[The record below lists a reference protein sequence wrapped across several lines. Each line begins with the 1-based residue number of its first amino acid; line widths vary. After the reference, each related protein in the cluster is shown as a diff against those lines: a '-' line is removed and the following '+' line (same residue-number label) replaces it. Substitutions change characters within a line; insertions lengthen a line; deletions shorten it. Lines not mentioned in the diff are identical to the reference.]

1 MKSHP
6 VTLFIDNK
14 ESFRVVKPMLKRILD
29 KPRLIH
35 CKTHKEAM
43 KYIDSDQYADIIFAD
58 WSLTGYPF
66 IRSVRGD
73 LENHNTPV
81 IIMSDDTKIKKIV
94 LKDIDREATFFLAKP
109 FLEKG
114 LIKKFNKVSTVI
126 ERRRKNR
133 IYPDCPVSLQIQ
145 FNKKQ
150 QYSLL
155 LIDISIDGCL
165 LRAPIEISRQISIYQ
180 YAQVSLAIDEFN
192 IQVNGEVYRIGHDRT
207 NPDNKD
213 TVLVMIKFSSSD
225 QQDRGL
231 QELVDELEKRWC
243 SSLE

>member
-1 MKSHP
+1 MKSNP

-14 ESFRVVKPMLKRILD
+14 ESFGVVRPMLNRMLE

-35 CKTHKEAM
+35 CKTLKEAM

-66 IRSVRGD
+66 MRSVRRD

-94 LKDIDREATFFLAKP
+94 LKNIDQEATFFLAKP

-114 LIKKFNKVSTVI
+114 LVKKFNKILNII

-133 IYPDCPVSLQIQ
+133 IYPDYPISLPVQ
-145 FNKKQ
+145 FYKKQ

-155 LIDISIDGCL
+155 LIDLSIDGCL
-165 LRAPIEISRQISIYQ
+165 FRVPIETSRQISIYQ
-180 YAQVSLAIDEFN
+180 STQVSLAIDEFN

-225 QQDRGL
+225 QQNRGL
-231 QELVDELEKRWC
+231 QELVDELEKRWH